1 MPLQTALDTLDQ
13 KLVQLGAAASAV
25 GLEDHRAMLA
35 AARRR
40 TREGHV
46 AMSQAAGMQASV
58 EAEEEDDVGDLT
70 ITGDIQLQKQAPH
83 PPATGVM
90 KDLAKTI
97 GAGAIGAGVLLG
109 SQIAMDRQPE
119 AVEDPPAVVQPAP
132 DHTATIRPL

>member
-1 MPLQTALDTLDQ
+1 MPLQTALDNLTQ
-13 KLVQLGAAASAV
+13 KLTHMGAAAAVV

-40 TREGHV
+40 TRDGHV
-46 AMSQAAGMQASV
+46 AMSKAAGVQVS
-58 EAEEEDDVGDLT
+58 EEDDDVGDLT
-70 ITGDIQLQKQAPH
+70 ITGDIQLQKQAP
-83 PPATGVM
+83 PVNGAV
-90 KDLAKTI
+90 KDLAKML

-119 AVEDPPAVVQPAP
+119 AVEESQSVVQPAQP